1 MLFRHMQKYKYI
13 FSQNDYCQSFYE
25 TDFQYTYNQLINK
38 KHSMFQ
44 IRYTRLSDVYKNTE
58 KPTAQYDTSDSVT
71 GGLFSILV
79 PGPENH
85 PKEEMSLPRRKRKN
99 KRRYGRQM

>member
-1 MLFRHMQKYKYI
+1 MTIVNFFYK
-13 FSQNDYCQSFYE
+13 

-38 KHSMFQ
+38 KCSIFQ

-58 KPTAQYDTSDSVT
+58 QPTQHTSDSVT
-71 GGLFSILV
+71 GGLFSILA
-79 PGPENH
+79 PEPENH
-85 PKEEMSLPRRKRKN
+85 PKEEMPLLRRKKK